1 MGGMADRLKLLLVD
15 DDVASLHLLE
25 RIVEQEGFEVAKAM
39 SAEDAEKVALEMH
52 PHVVITDVV
61 LPGADGYVLMGKLK
75 ERLPECEV
83 MLLTGHAS
91 VERAVEAIRDG
102 ACDYIE
108 KPVVRSRLVASLR
121 KARQQVALKLE
132 NLELRHQL
140 EARSQEI
147 LVGQNPK
154 IEEIRRTVERAAGS
168 DASVLVE
175 GESGTGKEIVAEMVH
190 RLSARASHALVKVS
204 CAAIP
209 ENLLESEMFGH
220 EKGAFTGAALS
231 KPGKFELAHRGTLFL
246 DEIGEMKPGLQAK
259 LLRVLQDGKISRLG
273 STEDREVN
281 VRVVCATNVGVEKA
295 IAAGNFREDLFYRVN
310 VVHLHMP
317 PLRDRLDDVPL
328 LVTHFLA
335 QISRRLQMEDVHV
348 TPAGLERLQSHS
360 WPGNVRQ
367 LKNVIERAVAL
378 RKSSMLDVDD
388 FVFTDVASPQASG
401 KNITVELGMSLEEVE
416 RRMIKA
422 ALAQCQGDKEKAA
435 AMLGI
440 SSRTIYRK
448 LGEKE

>member
-1 MGGMADRLKLLLVD
+1 MAERLRLLLVD
-15 DDVASLHLLE
+15 DDPASLHLLE
-25 RIVEQEGFEVAKAM
+25 RLVEQEGFDVLKAM
-39 SAEDAEKVALEMH
+39 SVEEAERVAFEFH

-61 LPGADGYVLMGKLK
+61 LPDADGYALMGRLK
-75 ERLPECEV
+75 EKLPESEV

-91 VERAVEAIRDG
+91 VERAVDAIRDG

-132 NLELRHQL
+132 NLELRNRLAAQV
-140 EARSQEI
+140 QET
-147 LVGQNPK
+147 LVGQNPR
-154 IEEIRRTVERAAGS
+154 IEEVRRTIERVAGS
-168 DASVLVE
+168 DTSVFVE
-175 GESGTGKEIVAEMVH
+175 GESGTGKEIVAEMIH
-190 RLSARASHALVKVS
+190 RLSGRARQALIKVS

-220 EKGAFTGAALS
+220 EKGAFTGAAYS
-231 KPGKFELAHRGTLFL
+231 KPGKFELAHHGTLFL
-246 DEIGEMKPGLQAK
+246 DEIGEMKPELQAK

-281 VRVVCATNVGVEKA
+281 VRIVCATNVDVEKA
-295 IAAGNFREDLFYRVN
+295 IAAGNFRNDLFYRIN
-310 VVHLHMP
+310 VVRLSLP

-328 LVTHFLA
+328 LVTHFLS
-335 QISRRLQMEDVHV
+335 QINRKLQIGGVHV
-348 TPAGLERLQSHS
+348 TPAALEKLQNYT
-360 WPGNVRQ
+360 WPGNIRQ
-367 LKNVIERAVAL
+367 LKNVMERAVAL
-378 RKSSMLDVDD
+378 RQGSVLDVSD
-388 FVFTDVASPQASG
+388 FVLGESPAAPKSG
-401 KNITVELGMSLEEVE
+401 NNLVIELGTPMEEVE
-416 RRMIKA
+416 HRMIMA
-422 ALAQCQGDKEKAA
+422 ALGACQGDKEKAA